1 MKDNARR
8 YRFIG
13 RTGRAIPNPQK
24 LKESKI

>member
-13 RTGRAIPNPQK
+13 RTGRAISKFPK
-24 LKESKI
+24 LKENKI